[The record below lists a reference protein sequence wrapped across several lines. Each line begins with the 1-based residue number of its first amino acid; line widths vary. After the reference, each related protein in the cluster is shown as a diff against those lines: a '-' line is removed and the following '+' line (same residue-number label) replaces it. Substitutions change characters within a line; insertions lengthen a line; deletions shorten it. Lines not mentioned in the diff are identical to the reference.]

1 MRRALIRWSVTSTL
15 LADSVLEGRDAT
27 ATTVARF
34 SSGSVFEHRLVE
46 AGGIRQQLER
56 ADQAVI
62 GTVSTPT
69 REARFKC
76 VTLRDL
82 SPLFA
87 ASLVWS
93 ANESFVAVSNGQ
105 EYVVD
110 VLDRRGVRRSL
121 RRPLRA
127 RAPQRGD
134 VERLFPGGM
143 SISLGS
149 GPDCVI
155 PSDEL
160 IAQQGMSST
169 MPIVTDL
176 FVRANGETWVQRSE
190 GETFLIDVF
199 DEQGGYRGTTGAVA
213 LPVAELPGNVFLVP
227 QPGLDGGS
235 VTLHRVRLTRP

>member
-1 MRRALIRWSVTSTL
+1 M
-15 LADSVLEGRDAT
+15 
-27 ATTVARF
+27 
-34 SSGSVFEHRLVE
+34 
-46 AGGIRQQLER
+46 
-56 ADQAVI
+56 
-62 GTVSTPT
+62 
-69 REARFKC
+69 
-76 VTLRDL
+76 
-82 SPLFA
+82 
-87 ASLVWS
+87 
-93 ANESFVAVSNGQ
+93 
-105 EYVVD
+105 
-110 VLDRRGVRRSL
+110 
-121 RRPLRA
+121 
-127 RAPQRGD
+127 
-134 VERLFPGGM
+134 ERLFPGGM